1 MASASMPNVGNA
13 MAGTVN
19 GACLN
24 SVAIMPAKPN
34 TTSATTSTKNVK
46 RMAVA

>member
-19 GACLN
+19 GTCLN
-24 SVAIMPAKPN
+24 SVAIIPANPN
-34 TTSATTSTKNVK
+34 ATSATTSTKNVK
-46 RMAVA
+46 RMAIA

>member
-24 SVAIMPAKPN
+24 SVTIMPAKPN